1 MLESLLDIARQLD
14 FKDIE
19 ARLMAIDAT
28 LNNGK
33 AELIV
38 PLVGE
43 FSAGKT
49 TLINALTDSKDLECG
64 ITPTTNTIYTIHF
77 GAEKRKAVV
86 HNPDGTT
93 EEVTD
98 FSQLKKER
106 MKDVVVVDVYDTSTR
121 VPESIVLVDTPG
133 LSSNDVRHRQTLVNF
148 LPMADAIL
156 LAVDVNAQ
164 LTRSLTDFAK
174 TMALSKRPQYL
185 VLTQCDSDTKAPSDV
200 EATKANIRKQSELP
214 LSDIVSVSAKEEKL
228 DDLYTLLNRIQ
239 NDKTAIL
246 AKVNDQRCRDI
257 ANEMVARINTLLSSA
272 KSDESLDEAVREQQ
286 LKLNKIN
293 RQIASAVDNISSEL
307 DDIKRKVSRE
317 FEDHIFARLESIV
330 TGKSDNYDAEAI
342 SAINNTAS
350 LYLSQFKNEVTRL
363 LSSKVREQSKGDNS
377 VDLSGLLGIG
387 LEQYG
392 FNDLSYSLNLNG
404 AGHEWDKSIAN
415 GIKIA
420 AVFVAIAAT
429 AGVAAPA
436 AAATGTAA
444 GAATALTAGQKIAAV
459 AGVADTVSDVA
470 SMISN
475 KRLALKLEKV
485 MKYGKKV
492 GTTLEKGLD
501 KGLKKAELIDSQ
513 LAQQF
518 GQNKGFVES
527 IVGPFT
533 EATLAKPRRQR
544 AIHQYIDLQ
553 LVPTFNNTLEESS
566 EDILALVIEA
576 INKGAEEQTVQV
588 SASLQ
593 SLKQSREEQQASYEA
608 RIEQLRQFKQQI
620 TNQLNA

>member
-19 ARLMAIDAT
+19 ARLMAIDST

-77 GAEKRKAVV
+77 GADKRKAVV

-133 LSSNDVRHRQTLVNF
+133 LSSNETKHRQTLVNF

-185 VLTQCDSDTKAPSDV
+185 VLTQCKTKVQSEV
-200 EATKANIRKQSELP
+200 EATKEYIRKHSELP
-214 LSDIVSVSAKEEKL
+214 MSDIVSVSAKEGDL
-228 DDLYTLLNRIQ
+228 DQLYSLLDRIQ

-257 ANEMVARINTLLSSA
+257 ANEMVARIDTLLSSA
-272 KSDESLDEAVREQQ
+272 KSDESLDDAVREQQ
-286 LKLNKIN
+286 LKLNKIK
-293 RQIASAVDNISSEL
+293 RQIASAVDSISSEL

-317 FEDHIFARLESIV
+317 FEDSIFARLDSIV

-350 LYLSQFKNEVTRL
+350 LYLNQFKDEVTRL
-363 LSSKVREQSKGDNS
+363 LTSTVRAQGEGDDS
-377 VDLSGLLGIG
+377 VDLSGLIG
-387 LEQYG
+387 LDLSQYG
-392 FNDLSYSLNLNG
+392 INDVSYNLSLNE

-415 GIKIA
+415 VA
-420 AVFVAIAAT
+420 TVVAIAGGAYY
-429 AGVAAPA
+429 
-436 AAATGTAA
+436 AA
-444 GAATALTAGQKIAAV
+444 GAMGAVGAGAV
-459 AGVADTVSDVA
+459 LDVADTATDIG

-475 KRLALKLEKV
+475 KNLSDKIDNANNSTQPSAKAPGQSKGIVESLVGFVTERTMAKPQRKRAISQYINSTLAPSFSASIQQITRNLSDQV
-485 MKYGKKV
+485 MK
-492 GTTLEKGLD
+492 TLTD
-501 KGLKKAELIDSQ
+501 
-513 LAQQF
+513 
-518 GQNKGFVES
+518 
-527 IVGPFT
+527 
-533 EATLAKPRRQR
+533 
-544 AIHQYIDLQ
+544 
-553 LVPTFNNTLEESS
+553 
-566 EDILALVIEA
+566 
-576 INKGAEEQTVQV
+576 GAEAQISQV
-588 SASLQ
+588 TASLQ
-593 SLKQSREEQQASYEA
+593 SLKQSRQEQQASYEA
-608 RIEQLRQFKQQI
+608 HLKQLRQLKQQI
-620 TNQLNA
+620 INQLNV

>member
-38 PLVGE
+38 PFVGE

-77 GAEKRKAVV
+77 GADKRKAVV
-86 HNPDGTT
+86 HNPDGST

-98 FSQLKKER
+98 FTQLTKER

-133 LSSNDVRHRQTLVNF
+133 LSSNETKHRQTLVNF

-185 VLTQCDSDTKAPSDV
+185 VLTQCKTKVQSEV
-200 EATKANIRKQSELP
+200 EATKEYIRKHSELP
-214 LSDIVSVSAKEEKL
+214 MSDIVSVSAKEGDL
-228 DDLYTLLNRIQ
+228 DELYSLLNRIQ

-257 ANEMVARINTLLSSA
+257 ANEMVARIDTLLSSA
-272 KSDESLDEAVREQQ
+272 KSDESLDDAVREQQ
-286 LKLNKIN
+286 LKLNKIK
-293 RQIASAVDNISSEL
+293 RQIASAVDSITSEL

-317 FEDHIFARLESIV
+317 FEDSIFARLDSIV

-350 LYLSQFKNEVTRL
+350 LYLNQFKDEVNRL
-363 LSSKVREQSKGDNS
+363 LTSTVRAQAEGDDS
-377 VDLSGLLGIG
+377 VDLSGLLG
-387 LEQYG
+387 LDLSQYG
-392 FNDLSYSLNLNG
+392 INDVSYNLSLNEV
-404 AGHEWDKSIAN
+404 GHEWDKGIAN
-415 GIKIA
+415 GVKIA
-420 AVFVAIAAT
+420 AVVVAIAAT

-436 AAATGTAA
+436 AAATSTAA

-475 KRLALKLEKV
+475 KRLAQKLEKV

-492 GTTLEKGLD
+492 GTTLENGLNKGLA
-501 KGLKKAELIDSQ
+501 KAELIDSQ

-518 GQNKGFVES
+518 GKSKGFVES

-544 AIHQYIDLQ
+544 AIHQYLELQ
-553 LVPTFNNTLEESS
+553 LIPTFKNALEEIS
-566 EDILALVIEA
+566 EDILALAIGA
-576 INKGAEEQTVQV
+576 INKGAEDQTAQV

-593 SLKQSREEQQASYEA
+593 SLKQSREEQQSSYEA

-620 TNQLNA
+620 NNQLNA

>member
-77 GAEKRKAVV
+77 GAEKSKAIV
-86 HNPDGTT
+86 HYPDGTT

-133 LSSNDVRHRQTLVNF
+133 LSSNETKHRQTLVNF

-185 VLTQCDSDTKAPSDV
+185 VLTQCKTKVQSEV
-200 EATKANIRKQSELP
+200 EATKEYIRKHSELP
-214 LSDIVSVSAKEEKL
+214 MSDIVSVSAKESDL
-228 DDLYTLLNRIQ
+228 DQLYSLLNRIQ

-257 ANEMVARINTLLSSA
+257 ANEMVARIDTLLSTA
-272 KSDESLDEAVREQQ
+272 KSDESIDEAVREQQ
-286 LKLNKIN
+286 LKLNKIK
-293 RQIASAVDNISSEL
+293 RQIASAVDSITSEL
-307 DDIKRKVSRE
+307 DDVKRKVSRE
-317 FEDHIFARLESIV
+317 FEDSIFARLDSIV

-350 LYLSQFKNEVTRL
+350 LYLSQFKDEVTRL
-363 LSSKVREQSKGDNS
+363 LTSTVRAQGESDDS
-377 VDLSGLLGIG
+377 VDLSGLLG
-387 LEQYG
+387 LDLSQYG
-392 FNDLSYSLNLNG
+392 ITDVSYNLSLNE

-415 GIKIA
+415 VA
-420 AVFVAIAAT
+420 TVVAIAGGAYY
-429 AGVAAPA
+429 
-436 AAATGTAA
+436 AA
-444 GAATALTAGQKIAAV
+444 GAMGAVGAGAV
-459 AGVADTVSDVA
+459 LDVADTATDIG

-475 KRLALKLEKV
+475 KNLSNKIDNANNSTQPSAKAPGQSKGIVESLVGFVTERTMAKPQRKRAINQYINSTLAPSFSASIQQITRNLSDQV
-485 MKYGKKV
+485 MK
-492 GTTLEKGLD
+492 TLTD
-501 KGLKKAELIDSQ
+501 
-513 LAQQF
+513 
-518 GQNKGFVES
+518 
-527 IVGPFT
+527 
-533 EATLAKPRRQR
+533 
-544 AIHQYIDLQ
+544 
-553 LVPTFNNTLEESS
+553 
-566 EDILALVIEA
+566 
-576 INKGAEEQTVQV
+576 GAEAQISQV
-588 SASLQ
+588 TASLQ
-593 SLKQSREEQQASYEA
+593 SLKQSRQEQQASYEA
-608 RIEQLRQFKQQI
+608 HLKQLRQLKQQI
-620 TNQLNA
+620 INQLNV

>member
-19 ARLMAIDAT
+19 ARLMAIDST

-77 GAEKRKAVV
+77 GADKRKAVV

-133 LSSNDVRHRQTLVNF
+133 LSSNETKHRQTLVNF

-185 VLTQCDSDTKAPSDV
+185 VLTQCKTKVQSEV
-200 EATKANIRKQSELP
+200 EATKEYIRKHSELP
-214 LSDIVSVSAKEEKL
+214 MSDIVSVSAKEGDL
-228 DDLYTLLNRIQ
+228 DQLYSLLDRIQ

-257 ANEMVARINTLLSSA
+257 ANEMVARIDTLLSSA
-272 KSDESLDEAVREQQ
+272 KSDESLDDAVREQQ
-286 LKLNKIN
+286 LKLNKIK
-293 RQIASAVDNISSEL
+293 RQIASAVDSISSEL

-317 FEDHIFARLESIV
+317 FEDSIFARLDSIV

-350 LYLSQFKNEVTRL
+350 L
-363 LSSKVREQSKGDNS
+363 
-377 VDLSGLLGIG
+377 
-387 LEQYG
+387 
-392 FNDLSYSLNLNG
+392 
-404 AGHEWDKSIAN
+404 
-415 GIKIA
+415 
-420 AVFVAIAAT
+420 
-429 AGVAAPA
+429 
-436 AAATGTAA
+436 
-444 GAATALTAGQKIAAV
+444 
-459 AGVADTVSDVA
+459 
-470 SMISN
+470 
-475 KRLALKLEKV
+475 
-485 MKYGKKV
+485 
-492 GTTLEKGLD
+492 
-501 KGLKKAELIDSQ
+501 
-513 LAQQF
+513 
-518 GQNKGFVES
+518 
-527 IVGPFT
+527 
-533 EATLAKPRRQR
+533 
-544 AIHQYIDLQ
+544 
-553 LVPTFNNTLEESS
+553 
-566 EDILALVIEA
+566 
-576 INKGAEEQTVQV
+576 
-588 SASLQ
+588 
-593 SLKQSREEQQASYEA
+593 
-608 RIEQLRQFKQQI
+608 
-620 TNQLNA
+620 